1 MKFATNLTFRGQ
13 RTPYQPHWLVQSLG
27 SRLFRTLFF
36 FFFLCEGISK
46 KYFINELNQ
55 LGIQHPTQMVDPLPI
70 HQDLRIKMLFLVR
83 E

>member
-27 SRLFRTLFF
+27 SRLFHTIFF
-36 FFFLCEGISK
+36 FFFLRIEK

>member
-27 SRLFRTLFF
+27 SRLFHTFF
-36 FFFLCEGISK
+36 FFFEGINK

-55 LGIQHPTQMVDPLPI
+55 LGIQLPTQMVGPLPI